1 MYLRPTTR
9 KRIRKTGEVFVCLLA
24 AFVTLA
30 SRIDGWPIVQQ
41 LIALI
46 S

>member
-24 AFVTLA
+24 AFVALA
-30 SRIDGWPIVQQ
+30 PRIEGWPIVQQ
-41 LIALI
+41 LMALI
-46 S
+46 T